1 MRSRLLLLVRCYDG
15 AGIFEVPT
23 SEDMPTLLVAVS
35 TIPEKLLMT
44 MEELLVSENA
54 SGVLR
59 FDHVATDPQ
68 ADFCLGKQ
76 GM

>member
-1 MRSRLLLLVRCYDG
+1 
-15 AGIFEVPT
+15 
-23 SEDMPTLLVAVS
+23 MPTLLVAVS